1 VESGDMEMD
10 SEDRPLGTEQ
20 VPLLI
25 FELGGQFY
33 GVDVDQVEAIV
44 ERQTSYQ
51 GQEIPVQ
58 DMALWIGLEMSKEGE
73 ASRLLLS
80 RSGGAL
86 QGFLV
91 DTPKDV
97 IALSLDG
104 IFPIP
109 PLIRRVLGRSPL
121 WGVGQWPQGLILLV
135 DLAVDL

>member
-1 VESGDMEMD
+1 MKMD
-10 SEDRPLGTEQ
+10 REDRHLATEQ

-25 FELGGQFY
+25 FELGGQLY

-44 ERQTSYQ
+44 ERQASFQ
-51 GQEIPVQ
+51 GPEIQVQ
-58 DMALWIGLEMSKEGE
+58 DLAVWIGLELSEEGE

-80 RSGGAL
+80 RSSGAL
-86 QGFLV
+86 RGFMV
-91 DTPKDV
+91 NTPKDV

-121 WGVGQWPQGLILLV
+121 WGVGQWAQGLILLV
-135 DLAVDL
+135 DLTLDL